1 MALSTRDAFRVVEQF
16 EQALSEYTGA
26 PYVVTTDSC
35 TNALRIALEFWA
47 PVDIELEIPAH
58 TYVGV
63 VTAARQRAHFGVKVK
78 LTDEKWVGEYKIGPT
93 NIWDSAKWFRRGM
106 YRPKSVM
113 CVSFQ
118 AAKHLPIGRGGAIL
132 CETEKAAE
140 WYRMA
145 RFDGRDPDLSVHRQ
159 KWFSW
164 GLHAY
169 MTPPDAAR
177 GLWLLSWM
185 KGDNQP
191 IGSWEDYPDLR
202 TKEFA

>member
-1 MALSTRDAFRVVEQF
+1 MNLSTRDAFRVVEQF

-35 TNALRIALEFWA
+35 TNALFLCFKYAATMGFGEA
-47 PVDIELEIPAH
+47 QIPDR

-63 VTAARQRAHFGVKVK
+63 VQAARNAGLVPIFQPVQ
-78 LTDEKWVGEYKIGPT
+78 WVGEHEIEPLR
-93 NIWDSAKWFRRGM
+93 IWDAAKWFRRGM
-106 YRPKSVM
+106 YRRGTWT

-132 CETEKAAE
+132 CDKEDDADWLRK
-140 WYRMA
+140 A
-145 RFDGRDPDLSVHRQ
+145 RFDGRDADLSVHRQ
-159 KWFSW
+159 KHFGW
-164 GLHAY
+164 GIHAY

-185 KGDNQP
+185 RGENQP

-202 TKEFA
+202 TKEFS